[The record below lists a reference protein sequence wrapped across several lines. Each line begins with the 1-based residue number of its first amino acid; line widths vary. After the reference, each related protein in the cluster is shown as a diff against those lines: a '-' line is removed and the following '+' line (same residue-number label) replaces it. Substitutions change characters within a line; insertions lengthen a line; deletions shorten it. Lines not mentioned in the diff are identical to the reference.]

1 MRRRRRRPRPEVGY
15 QWHLQGSQHLLM
27 IRSPAKLGKDAK
39 PGKAQAFRAFSLIRA
54 NTPGVFQRPPFGLT
68 ADCAALPARP

>member
-1 MRRRRRRPRPEVGY
+1 
-15 QWHLQGSQHLLM
+15 M